1 MLCKGAIYFDQC
13 SCLSLF
19 IVRWREGLNIFHEC
33 GTLQLAFAVSMR
45 AIDFLVPYFV
55 DFFVQL
61 DSLFIFS
68 FRAFLTRGSPLN
80 KVDVVRDYRYISD
93 IRFTFKPY
101 FEKNIAGVAPFFGT
115 LDHDFMYLVCRA
127 SSAWSW
133 VSVKPCTVSM

>member
-1 MLCKGAIYFDQC
+1 
-13 SCLSLF
+13 
-19 IVRWREGLNIFHEC
+19 
-33 GTLQLAFAVSMR
+33 MR

-55 DFFVQL
+55 DFLVQL
-61 DSLFIFS
+61 DSRFIFS

-80 KVDVVRDYRYISD
+80 KVDAKDIVRDSKYISD

-127 SSAWSW
+127 SSPWSW